1 MEIKTKFDVGDYCLA
16 LHDSEVKR
24 FKVVRVLFSEVALP
38 NKLPSVIYELS
49 VDSDNDVLLGTTIK
63 LWEYQ
68 CHTDLNEVCEYL
80 KRTYGKFI

>member
-24 FKVVRVLFSEVALP
+24 FKVVRILVSDVALP
-38 NKLPSVIYELS
+38 NRLPSVMYELS
-49 VDSDNDVLLGTTIK
+49 VDSESDVLCGTTIK

-68 CHTDLNEVCEYL
+68 CHRDLHELCEYL
-80 KRTYGKFI
+80 KRTYGKTI